1 MDYIACPD
9 CKTSIPV
16 NKDLDDNESLE
27 VMCSGCLLDLV
38 VTKKSGQLEV
48 KPGTLDKAYS
58 DDNYG
63 AFD

>member
-16 NKDLDDNESLE
+16 NKDLEDNEGLE

-38 VTKKSGQLEV
+38 VTKKNGKLE
-48 KPGTLDKAYS
+48 D
-58 DDNYG
+58 
-63 AFD
+63 